1 MHRFVRLAFIAAAV
15 ALPMS
20 ASADTLNVDTK
31 RSELKFTS
39 DAPKE
44 RFVGKVEGVKGT
56 VEFDASAIEKTTATI
71 SFPVSKMNTG
81 NKLRDK
87 HMVGS
92 DWLNAKANPEITL
105 TVESLKDVKEA
116 KGGKTKAYTAT
127 VVGNITIN
135 GVTKPAK
142 ATVEIAVASSSIRV
156 QPTMVVKLAD
166 HNVEGKKGVVGDKV
180 GETVDIEGVIY
191 AGSK

>member
-1 MHRFVRLAFIAAAV
+1 MHRFVRFVFIAAAV
-15 ALPMS
+15 ALPMT
-20 ASADTLNVDTK
+20 AAADTLNVDTK
-31 RSELKFTS
+31 RSELKFVS

-44 RFVGKVEGVKGT
+44 RFIGKVEGVKGT
-56 VEFDASAIEKTTATI
+56 VEFDAGAIEKTTAKI

-92 DWLNAKANPEITL
+92 DWLNAKENPEITL
-105 TVESLKDVKEA
+105 VVKGLKDVKEDT
-116 KGGKTKAYTAT
+116 GGKTKGYTAT
-127 VVGNITIN
+127 VVGDITIN

-142 ATVEIAVASSSIRV
+142 ATVQIAVASGTIRV
-156 QPTMVVKLAD
+156 QPTMQVKLAD

-191 AGSK
+191 AGAK